1 MFGKELYSELR
12 WFGESPLE
20 LGKIVCMATAATQTD
35 PAGKKGRN
43 PRKHHYVPVFYQ
55 NNFADEAGL
64 LWVYNRQSRTFKKLH
79 PRVICFEKDL
89 YALKPDDKP
98 WDTRAEVILALID
111 ALGAMG
117 IRDFQARKPSREAE
131 EQVAFFMAFQYNRV
145 PTTSRDIRVTYAK
158 LIEEF
163 GRISFANVERA
174 KMVLDKYSR
183 DTGEPVTVTPES
195 MVEAV
200 QGKHI
205 EIVAT
210 EVTFLR
216 NMMEQSV
223 SLSRLLGKLNWEV
236 LVASGDTGFLL
247 CDCPVVIV
255 PPKGSNEVGF
265 IVPGSVK
272 YFPLTRGLCL
282 RLGEPGGSRKFR
294 KIDKE
299 AVRLVNQNIAA
310 NSERFIMGPSRV
322 QLENVVSRSGSAAME
337 STPRFIVE
345 TVQSD
350 DDGALQKL
358 SAQPRRYFYQK
369 DGSLFAP

>member
-1 MFGKELYSELR
+1 MAAAPAQTSQKKRGKE
-12 WFGESPLE
+12 
-20 LGKIVCMATAATQTD
+20 
-35 PAGKKGRN
+35 

-55 NNFADEAGL
+55 KHFADADEL
-64 LWVYNRQSRTFKKLH
+64 LWVYDRQRRTFKKLH
-79 PRVICFEKDL
+79 PLVICFEKDL
-89 YALKPDDKP
+89 YALKPEGEPK
-98 WDTRAEVILALID
+98 DTKVETKVLALVD

-117 IRDFQARKPSREAE
+117 IRDFHAGKANREAE

-145 PTTSRDIRVTYAK
+145 PTTSRDIRATYAK
-158 LIEEF
+158 VIEEL

-174 KMVLDKYSR
+174 KSTLEKYAR
-183 DTGEPVTVTPES
+183 ETGETVTVTPES

-216 NMMEQSV
+216 NMMVQSV
-223 SLSRLLGKLNWEV
+223 SLSRLLGKLDWEI
-236 LVASGDTGFLL
+236 LVASDETGFIL

-255 PPKGSNEVGF
+255 PPKGSNQVGF
-265 IVPGSVK
+265 AIPSSAK
-272 YFPLTRGLCL
+272 YFPLTRSLCL
-282 RLGEPGGSRKFR
+282 RLGEPGRSRKFR

-299 AVRLVNQNIAA
+299 AVRIVNQNIAA

-322 QLENVVSRSGSAAME
+322 QLENVVVRSGSAAME
-337 STPRFIVE
+337 STPRFIIE

-358 SAQPRRYFYQK
+358 SAQPRRYFYPK